1 MSDVAEKIDFRYNS
15 QHVSSRITKTFQRNS
30 TDFFRLNDQIIE
42 EYGRMRWQELR
53 QLGHDMRLHTIE
65 HLAEYLEILERKV
78 IENGGHV
85 HWARSAEEARRIVLK
100 IAQDQDVKRIVKVK
114 SMTSEE
120 INLNPD
126 LIKAGLS
133 VVETDLGEF
142 IVQIAGQRPSHITA
156 PALHMTKDE
165 IAELFNTKLGVQI
178 EADPVQMSQVAASR
192 LRQEFLNADMGISG
206 GNFLVAETGTLVLVT
221 NEGNG
226 RMCTTLPRVH
236 VAVVGIEKV
245 LPDWQSLA
253 IVLSLLPRNATAQKM
268 TSYVSLISG
277 LNPANPGEGPTDFHL
292 VLLDNGRSKILADRN
307 LRETLLCIRCGACL
321 DACPIYSTV
330 GGHAYGTTYPG
341 PIGAIVSPQL
351 LGLQAAGG
359 LAFASTLC
367 GACIDVCAVKIP
379 ITDILLQLRQQVVE
393 QRTDGSFSQQN
404 TLRWGAGVFGSIF
417 GSARL
422 YQWAVAAAKMLQAP
436 FRHDGWLSG
445 LPSPMNRWTDSR
457 PLPVFKADFRSW
469 WRDSKGKK

>member
-1 MSDVAEKIDFRYNS
+1 
-15 QHVSSRITKTFQRNS
+15 
-30 TDFFRLNDQIIE
+30 
-42 EYGRMRWQELR
+42 
-53 QLGHDMRLHTIE
+53 
-65 HLAEYLEILERKV
+65 
-78 IENGGHV
+78 
-85 HWARSAEEARRIVLK
+85 
-100 IAQDQDVKRIVKVK
+100 
-114 SMTSEE
+114 MTSEE

-393 QRTDGSFSQQN
+393 QRTDGSFSQHN
-404 TLRWGAGVFGSIF
+404 TLRWGFRLDFWISKTVSVGCCCREDAPGSI
-417 GSARL
+417 
-422 YQWAVAAAKMLQAP
+422 P
-436 FRHDGWLSG
+436 
-445 LPSPMNRWTDSR
+445 P
-457 PLPVFKADFRSW
+457 
-469 WRDSKGKK
+469 